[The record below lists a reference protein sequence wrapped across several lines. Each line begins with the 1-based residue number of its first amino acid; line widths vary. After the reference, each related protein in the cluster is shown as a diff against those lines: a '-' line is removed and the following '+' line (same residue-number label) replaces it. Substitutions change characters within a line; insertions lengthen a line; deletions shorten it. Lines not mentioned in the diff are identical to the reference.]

1 MTLEEQQKQLE
12 KFAENSMKQIE
23 KQKKELE
30 NYLATSNPALL
41 REMNTLLSKAA
52 SGEMSLKEIEDWYKQ
67 YEQK

>member
-1 MTLEEQQKQLE
+1 MSLEEQQKQLE

-30 NYLATSNPALL
+30 NHLATSNPAML
-41 REMNTLLSKAA
+41 REMQSLLSKAA

-67 YEQK
+67 YQK

>member
-23 KQKKELE
+23 KQKKEVE
-30 NYLATSNPALL
+30 NHLATSNPTLL
-41 REMNTLLSKAA
+41 REAQVIFSKAA

-67 YEQK
+67 YQK

>member
-30 NYLATSNPALL
+30 NHLATSNPTLL
-41 REMNTLLSKAA
+41 REMQSLLSKAA
-52 SGEMSLKEIEDWYKQ
+52 SGEMSLKEIEEWYKK
-67 YEQK
+67 YQK